1 MHLALWAAKRDGPA
15 GGHRIPGG
23 LFMLRYHGPSRRSVL
38 AGAAAFAV
46 SGTLPR
52 FALAQPAGGPVRL
65 RAASVE
71 RIELGGSKPLELFQN
86 LLPGPVLR
94 VKRGAPLSAVVD
106 NALKAPL
113 SVVFP
118 GVRATAAAAGI
129 EGLTGEALNPTGSR
143 EISFAPP
150 DAGSFLYRAFAPE
163 QMTRGL
169 VGALI
174 VEETDPSPFA
184 ADQALVIQSF
194 SPDPTMK
201 VPLLTVNGAVSPT
214 IEAPAG
220 GRVRV
225 RLLNASPH
233 FLRTH
238 VVAASPCYVLA
249 VDGQPTEPF
258 VMKDGRAQ
266 ITPGG
271 RLDITVDMGTA
282 NPVVL
287 EVETSQLPVQLAI
300 LVPVGPGTATGPQTT
315 APAPAALPSNGLPA
329 NIPLDNAARYQMSL
343 GGTPNLSALTS
354 LGTVA
359 KDGTVVVALENPHD
373 VPVAVQLFGMPA
385 RLLDGVDD
393 GWKPWWHDAIAV
405 PPKATVRAALV
416 ASLPGKWPILAQRA
430 GDGALVAA
438 RYYEV
443 K

>member
-1 MHLALWAAKRDGPA
+1 
-15 GGHRIPGG
+15 
-23 LFMLRYHGPSRRSVL
+23 MLRYHGPSRRSVL
-38 AGAAAFAV
+38 AGAAALAV
-46 SGTLPR
+46 SGALPR
-52 FALAQPAGGPVRL
+52 LARAQTSGGAVRL
-65 RAASVE
+65 KAASVE

-94 VKRGAPLSAVVD
+94 VKRGATLAALVD
-106 NALKAPL
+106 NALSAPL

-118 GVRATAAAAGI
+118 GVRSVEAAAGI
-129 EGLTGEALNPTGSR
+129 QGLTGEAVAPTGSR
-143 EISFAPP
+143 DISFIPP
-150 DAGSFLYRAFAPE
+150 DAGSYFYRAFAPE
-163 QMTRGL
+163 QALRGL

-174 VEETDPSPFA
+174 VEEADPSPFA
-184 ADQALVIQSF
+184 SDQALVIQSF

-214 IEAPAG
+214 LEAPAG
-220 GRVRV
+220 GRSRV

-233 FLRTH
+233 FLRVH
-238 VVAASPCYVLA
+238 VTAAAPCYVLA

-300 LVPVGPGTATGPQTT
+300 LVPVGPGTATGAQ
-315 APAPAALPSNGLPA
+315 ASLPAPTALPSNGLPA
-329 NIPLDNAARYQMSL
+329 TIPLDNATRYQVDL
-343 GGTPNLSALTS
+343 GGPAQLQSLPS
-354 LGTVA
+354 LGTVE
-359 KDGTVVVALENPHD
+359 KGSTVVLALDNPHD
-373 VPVAVQLFGMPA
+373 VPVAVQLFGAPA
-385 RLLDGVDD
+385 RILDGVDD

-405 PPKATVRAALV
+405 PPKSTVRAAL
-416 ASLPGKWPILAQRA
+416 AATLPGKWPILAQRA
-430 GDGALVAA
+430 GDGVLVAA
-438 RYYEV
+438 RSFEV

>member
-1 MHLALWAAKRDGPA
+1 
-15 GGHRIPGG
+15 
-23 LFMLRYHGPSRRSVL
+23 MLRYWDPSRRSVL
-38 AGAAAFAV
+38 AGAAALIA
-46 SGTLPR
+46 SGALPR
-52 FALAQPAGGPVRL
+52 LAVAQPAAGPVRL
-65 RAASVE
+65 KAASVE

-94 VKRGAPLSAVVD
+94 VKRGASLAALVD
-106 NALKAPL
+106 NTLKAPL

-118 GVRATAAAAGI
+118 GVRTADAVAGI
-129 EGLTGEALNPTGSR
+129 QGFTGEAVAPTGSKD
-143 EISFAPP
+143 ISFAPP
-150 DAGSFLYRAFAPE
+150 DAGSFFYRAFDPA
-163 QMTRGL
+163 QMLRGL

-174 VEETDPSPFA
+174 VEENEPSPFA

-214 IEAPAG
+214 IESPAG
-220 GRVRV
+220 GRSRV
-225 RLLNASPH
+225 RLMNASPH
-233 FLRTH
+233 FLRVH
-238 VVAASPCYVLA
+238 VVAAAPCYVLA

-300 LVPVGPGTATGPQTT
+300 LVPVGPGTATGAPANLP
-315 APAPAALPSNGLPA
+315 APAPLPSNGLPA
-329 NIPLDNAARYQMSL
+329 TIPLDNATRYQVSL
-343 GGTPNLSALTS
+343 GGPAELNTLPS
-354 LGTVA
+354 LGTVE
-359 KDGTVVVALENPHD
+359 KGSTVVLALENPHD
-373 VPVAVQLFGMPA
+373 VPVAVQLFGTPA
-385 RLLDGVDD
+385 RILDGVDD

-430 GDGALVAA
+430 GDGVLMAA
-438 RYYEV
+438 RSYQV

>member
-1 MHLALWAAKRDGPA
+1 M
-15 GGHRIPGG
+15 
-23 LFMLRYHGPSRRSVL
+23 
-38 AGAAAFAV
+38 
-46 SGTLPR
+46 
-52 FALAQPAGGPVRL
+52 RL

-71 RIELGGSKPLELFQN
+71 RIELGGAKPLELFQN

-94 VKRGAPLSAVVD
+94 VKRGAPLSAIVD
-106 NALKAPL
+106 NALAAPL

-118 GVRATAAAAGI
+118 GVRAPQAVAGI

-150 DAGSFLYRAFAPE
+150 DAGTYLYRAFAPD
-163 QMTRGL
+163 QMLRGL
-169 VGALI
+169 VGALV
-174 VEETDPSPFA
+174 VEEAEPSPFA

-194 SPDPTMK
+194 SPDATMK

-233 FLRTH
+233 FLRAH

-300 LVPVGPGTATGPQTT
+300 LVPVGPGTATGAQT
-315 APAPAALPSNGLPA
+315 ALPAPAALAANGLPA
-329 NIPLDNAARYQMSL
+329 TIPLDKATRYPVNL
-343 GGTPNLSALTS
+343 GGSARLNAPTS
-354 LGTVA
+354 LGTVE
-359 KDGTVVVALENPHD
+359 KDGTLVLALENPHD

-385 RLLDGVDD
+385 RILDGVDD

-430 GDGALVAA
+430 GDGSLAA
-438 RYYEV
+438 AAFYEV

>member
-1 MHLALWAAKRDGPA
+1 M
-15 GGHRIPGG
+15 
-23 LFMLRYHGPSRRSVL
+23 
-38 AGAAAFAV
+38 
-46 SGTLPR
+46 
-52 FALAQPAGGPVRL
+52 RL

-94 VKRGAPLSAVVD
+94 VKRGAALSAVVD
-106 NALKAPL
+106 NALSTPL

-118 GVRATAAAAGI
+118 GVRAPQAVAGI

-150 DAGSFLYRAFAPE
+150 DAGSYLYRAFAPE
-163 QMTRGL
+163 QMLRGL
-169 VGALI
+169 VGALV
-174 VEETDPSPFA
+174 VEEGEPSPFA

-194 SPDPTMK
+194 SPDATMK

-220 GRVRV
+220 GRLRV
-225 RLLNASPH
+225 RLMNASPH
-233 FLRTH
+233 FLRAH
-238 VVAASPCYVLA
+238 VVAAAPCYVLA

-300 LVPVGPGTATGPQTT
+300 LVPVGPGTATGAQTT
-315 APAPAALPSNGLPA
+315 LPAPAPLAANGLPA
-329 NIPLDNAARYQMSL
+329 TIPLDKATRYQMNL
-343 GGTPNLSALTS
+343 GGPAKLNAPAS
-354 LGTVA
+354 LGTVE
-359 KDGTVVVALENPHD
+359 KDGTLVLALENPHD

-385 RLLDGVDD
+385 RILDGVDD

-430 GDGALVAA
+430 GDGALMAA
-438 RYYEV
+438 AFYDV